1 MAVIGFL
8 PVPPVP
14 AVPTSLSNQLRK
26 SHYRSNIHIMQ
37 ALIDIL
43 IGFGQ
48 IALVWGV
55 WYAVVRVAG
64 R

>member
-1 MAVIGFL
+1 
-8 PVPPVP
+8 
-14 AVPTSLSNQLRK
+14 
-26 SHYRSNIHIMQ
+26 MQ

-55 WYAVVRVAG
+55 WYAIVRVVG